1 MLTKGQVK
9 KMLTS
14 KAAPPHWFRVG
25 GGWGGGCGGGAWGT
39 QWWAGTAQV
48 WGCIRL
54 IGSSVLFTK
63 LTKLL
68 VRLGSSSLKHLAKP
82 WRPTSRFQK

>member
-25 GGWGGGCGGGAWGT
+25 GGWGGGCGGAWGT

>member
-1 MLTKGQVK
+1 MMLTKGQVK

-25 GGWGGGCGGGAWGT
+25 GGWGGGGGGAWGT
-39 QWWAGTAQV
+39 QWWA
-48 WGCIRL
+48 
-54 IGSSVLFTK
+54 GSSVLFTK